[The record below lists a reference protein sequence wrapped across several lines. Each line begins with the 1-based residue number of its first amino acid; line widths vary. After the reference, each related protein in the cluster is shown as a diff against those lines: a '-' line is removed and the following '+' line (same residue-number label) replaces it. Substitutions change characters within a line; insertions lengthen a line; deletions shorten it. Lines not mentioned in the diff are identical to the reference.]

1 MQGKTHAAI
10 GVATALL
17 IMQPKTINELAL
29 GTGVAII
36 GSLLPDVDTSRSKA
50 ARAVS
55 KLVLAIG
62 VGLVAFLCFGKYIK
76 LDNTMI
82 GSDNIG
88 NIIGGA
94 CILLGVSIIGYF
106 QPHRGFMHSLVALM
120 LTSIGVEIM
129 APQLLVYYVI
139 GFASHLVLDVT
150 NYKGEQLLWP
160 IQAPISLQLCKS
172 DGVANTIL
180 CVIGPMLS
188 FGAIAYLL
196 TSRI

>member
-160 IQAPISLQLCKS
+160 IQAPISLKLCKS

-180 CVIGPMLS
+180 CVIGTMLS